1 MMLPSLSRGQAK
13 SPHLWSLPMDV
24 LFRSPLGALLAKPWV
39 DQAGLFGL
47 KRWYF
52 PLSRL
57 WAAANAAG
65 DDTARFRDEI
75 GAPVAAWPETYLRSV
90 LTRNAVRKADA
101 EAARAAWEASLFGK
115 AWGED
120 CLVLDRRRRAAA
132 TRHLATRASFY
143 PLLFPNRP
151 PSARWE
157 IDEPA
162 HVERD
167 LGPAIARPDSLYD
180 VAVDVGAI
188 AVSSEMKD
196 GLREYWLRAPTPAP
210 RLHGRA
216 GSEMLYARVIEP
228 AESTPYPTLIF
239 GSGLCLEFE
248 LLTTW
253 RGPATRLAELGWR
266 VVEPVSPYHGLR
278 AMPGRYG
285 GEPFFAA
292 GPTSSIDLIVGQAI
306 EAALLIAW
314 CRRHFGGKVALAGIS
329 MTSFAAQQAASRCHL
344 WPAEARPDGV
354 MLISHSGRIED
365 VTFGGAL
372 AVTLGLDR
380 ALARA
385 GWSREALARLSE
397 LIDPAEQPAISPS
410 NIVSVLGE
418 TDRWLPYDDGLA
430 AAQRW
435 RLPEANIFRYPLG
448 HLGMPMQLTRDAAPF
463 ERLRQVLSA

>member
-1 MMLPSLSRGQAK
+1 
-13 SPHLWSLPMDV
+13 MDV

-75 GAPVAAWPETYLRSV
+75 GAPVAAWPEPYLRSV
-90 LTRNAVRKADA
+90 LTRHAARKAAA
-101 EAARAAWEASLFGK
+101 EAARSAWESALFDDASDGD
-115 AWGED
+115 G
-120 CLVLDRRRRAAA
+120 LVLDLRRRTAA

-143 PLLFPNRP
+143 PLLFPTRP

-157 IDEPA
+157 IDQPA
-162 HVERD
+162 DVERAF
-167 LGPAIARPDSLYD
+167 GPAIGRPDSLYEA
-180 VAVDVGAI
+180 AVDVGAV
-188 AVSSEMKD
+188 AVSRPVTRD
-196 GLREYWLRAPTPAP
+196 GLSEYWLRAPTPAP
-210 RLHGRA
+210 RLGQRP
-216 GSEMLYARVIEP
+216 GSETLYARVIEP
-228 AESTPYPTLIF
+228 ADAGPCPTLIF

-248 LLTTW
+248 LLTVS

-266 VVEPVSPYHGLR
+266 VVEPISPYHGLR

-292 GPTSSIDLIVGQAI
+292 GPTSSIDLISGQAI
-306 EAALLIAW
+306 ESALLIAW
-314 CRRHFGGKVALAGIS
+314 CHRRFAGKVGLAGIS
-329 MTSFAAQQAASRCHL
+329 MTSFVAQQAASRCHL

-385 GWSREALARLSE
+385 GWSREALAHLSG
-397 LIDPAEQPAISPS
+397 LIDPTAEPAIAPA

-418 TDRWLPYDDGLA
+418 TDRWVPYDDGLA
-430 AAQRW
+430 VAQRW
-435 RLPEANIFRYPLG
+435 RLPEANVFRYPLG
-448 HLGMPMQLTRDAAPF
+448 HLGMPVQLTRDAEPF
-463 ERLRQVLSA
+463 ERLRQVLAGL

>member
-1 MMLPSLSRGQAK
+1 
-13 SPHLWSLPMDV
+13 MDV
-24 LFRSPLGALLAKPWV
+24 LFRSPLGALMARPWV

-65 DDTARFRDEI
+65 NDTSRFRDEI
-75 GAPVAAWPETYLRSV
+75 GAPLAAWPEPYLRSV
-90 LTRNAVRKADA
+90 LARNTDRRTAA
-101 EAARAAWEASLFGK
+101 EAARSAWETALFGD
-115 AWGED
+115 APDAD
-120 CLVLDRRRRAAA
+120 CLLFDRRRRTAAA
-132 TRHLATRASFY
+132 CHLATRASFY
-143 PLLFPNRP
+143 PLLFPTRP

-157 IDEPA
+157 IDRPA
-162 HVERD
+162 DVERA
-167 LGPAIARPDSLYD
+167 LGPALARPDSLYD
-180 VAVDVGAI
+180 EAVDI
-188 AVSSEMKD
+188 DAVTASRPAMHD
-196 GLREYWLRAPTPAP
+196 GLREYWLRAPTPAA
-210 RLHGRA
+210 RLRRRP
-216 GSEMLYARVIEP
+216 GSERLYARVIEP
-228 AESTPYPTLIF
+228 ADPACPTLIF

-248 LLTTW
+248 LLTVS
-253 RGPATRLAELGWR
+253 RSPATRLAELGWR
-266 VVEPVSPYHGLR
+266 VIEPISPYHGLR

-292 GPTSSIDLIVGQAI
+292 GPTSSVDLIAGQTI
-306 EAALLIAW
+306 ESALLIAW
-314 CRRHFGGKVALAGIS
+314 CRRRFGGKVALAGIS
-329 MTSFAAQQAASRCHL
+329 MTSFVAQQAASRCHL

-385 GWSREALARLSE
+385 GWSREALARLSA
-397 LIDPAEQPAISPS
+397 LIDPTAEPAIAPA

-430 AAQRW
+430 VTQRW
-435 RLPEANIFRYPLG
+435 RLPGANVFRYPLG
-448 HLGMPMQLTRDAAPF
+448 HLGMPVQLTRDAAPF
-463 ERLRQVLSA
+463 ERLRQVLAGR

>member
-1 MMLPSLSRGQAK
+1 
-13 SPHLWSLPMDV
+13 MDV

-47 KRWYF
+47 RRWYF

-75 GAPVAAWPETYLRSV
+75 GAPLAAWPEAYLRSV
-90 LTRNAVRKADA
+90 LARNAARKADA
-101 EAARAAWEASLFGK
+101 ETSRSAWEAALFGG
-115 AWGED
+115 APGED
-120 CLVLDRRRRAAA
+120 CLALDRRRRTAA

-143 PLLFPNRP
+143 PLLFPTRP

-157 IDEPA
+157 IDTPA
-162 HVERD
+162 DVERD

-180 VAVDVGAI
+180 VAVDAGAI
-188 AVSSEMKD
+188 AVSSVMKD
-196 GLREYWLRAPTPAP
+196 GLREYWLRAPTPVP

-216 GSEMLYARVIEP
+216 GSETLYARVTEP
-228 AESTPYPTLIF
+228 AEPSPYPTLIF

-248 LLTTW
+248 LLTAS
-253 RGPATRLAELGWR
+253 RGPATRLADLGWR

-292 GPTSSIDLIVGQAI
+292 GPTSSIDLIAGQAI
-306 EAALLIAW
+306 ESALLIAW
-314 CRRHFGGKVALAGIS
+314 CRRRFGGKVTLAGIS
-329 MTSFAAQQAASRCHL
+329 MTSFVAQQAASRCHL
-344 WPAEARPDGV
+344 WPAEARPDGI
-354 MLISHSGRIED
+354 MLISHSGSIED

-385 GWSREALARLSE
+385 GWSRGALARLSE
-397 LIDPAEQPAISPS
+397 LIDPAAQPALSPS
-410 NIVSVLGE
+410 TIVSVLGE
-418 TDRWLPYDDGLA
+418 TDRWLPYDEGLA
-430 AAQRW
+430 VAQQW
-435 RLPEANIFRYPLG
+435 RLPQANIFRYPLG
-448 HLGMPMQLTRDAAPF
+448 HLGMPVQLTRDTAPF
-463 ERLRQVLSA
+463 ERLRQVLAA